1 MDGQTGRRTIC
12 EPFKIL
18 VVEPLPLP
26 SRAERERMALA
37 RRNGSGQL
45 SFRLPEGQKGFAS
58 DRRCIYLHGA
68 CEGEV

>member
-1 MDGQTGRRTIC
+1 MDGQSGRRTIW
-12 EPFKIL
+12 EPCKTRA
-18 VVEPLPLP
+18 VGPLPLP
-26 SRAERERMALA
+26 TRADRERVVLA